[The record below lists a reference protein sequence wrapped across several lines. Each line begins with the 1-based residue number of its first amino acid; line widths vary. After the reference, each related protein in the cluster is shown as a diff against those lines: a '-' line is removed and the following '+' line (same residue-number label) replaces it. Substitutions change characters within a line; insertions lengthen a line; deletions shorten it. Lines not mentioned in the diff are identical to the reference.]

1 MNTDTATMNTT
12 TATAAPASVRINIE
26 DARKIAAVLASPAVL
41 ATLDRFNGKVINRRL
56 WDALTTAA
64 REENDGATFYA
75 PSHPEYGHAAEIS
88 IQNYKTGA
96 DGQRYPAG
104 RLSRTIYASTEG
116 GPRPILART
125 GDRLN
130 AAEMR
135 AQFQKEAADLR
146 ARADELEEQ
155 AARFPELL
163 DELRKLATAARV
175 FQERWRYEIREQA
188 RGLDNALS
196 LLDVYRNATTA
207 DFSNNVFFH
216 R

>member
-1 MNTDTATMNTT
+1 MNTETT
-12 TATAAPASVRINIE
+12 TTNAAPAAIRTNIE
-26 DARKIAAVLASPAVL
+26 DARKIAAVLASPSVL
-41 ATLDRFNGKVINRRL
+41 ATLDRFDGKVINRRL
-56 WDALTTAA
+56 WDALTAAA
-64 REENDGATFYA
+64 REENDGATFHA

-88 IQNYKTGA
+88 IQNFRTGD
-96 DGQRYPAG
+96 DGQRYVAG
-104 RLSRTIYASTEG
+104 RIVRTVYATTDG

-135 AQFQKEAADLR
+135 AQFQKGADALR

-155 AARFPELL
+155 AGRFPELL
-163 DELRKLATAARV
+163 DELRKLASAARA

-196 LLDVYRNATTA
+196 LLDVYRDATAA
-207 DFSNNVFFH
+207 DFSNCAFFY

>member
-1 MNTDTATMNTT
+1 MTTDTPTTNTN
-12 TATAAPASVRINIE
+12 TATAAPAAVRINIE

-41 ATLDRFNGKVINRRL
+41 ATLDRFDGKVINRRL

-75 PSHPEYGHAAEIS
+75 PSHPEYGHVAEIS
-88 IQNYKTGA
+88 IQNYKIRD
-96 DGQRYPAG
+96 DGQRYAAG
-104 RLSRTIYASTEG
+104 RLSRTIYATTDG

-135 AQFQKEAADLR
+135 AQFQKEADALR

-163 DELRKLATAARV
+163 DELRKLAAAARA
-175 FQERWRYEIREQA
+175 FEERWRYEIREQA